1 MSGEWCR
8 VTKHDKKRVM
18 RRRGTANSRP
28 RDVHNDEVVD
38 RRLEMKLENSL
49 SFDVDDKKR
58 FEALLSQC
66 KQELGHLSVAKL
78 VKEAAPIDESYV
90 GSSICLVCYGIGNFT
105 KTSTSYYSASMYQL
119 ALALSIREA
128 WGINESYFLDPCIN
142 LIETEIL
149 RQHQFQI
156 LENRQGRQRFL
167 NGTEAKKLIIF
178 FMPHCPKRL
187 YENVICAHYD
197 SLSRVLILGNSLRN
211 YGDAFGTA
219 ESPLSSVEGSAG
231 LEVSCFE
238 LLYPFV
244 KENPLAM
251 EKQVIKKANGNLE
264 GALNDTFW
272 STFDVSSGLPTQ
284 PIRRESTDDAEL
296 L

>member
-1 MSGEWCR
+1 
-8 VTKHDKKRVM
+8 M
-18 RRRGTANSRP
+18 RRRGTAKSRP
-28 RDVHNDEVVD
+28 RDVHNDEGAD

-49 SFDVDDKKR
+49 FFDVDDDKKR
-58 FEALLSQC
+58 FLALLSQC

-78 VKEAAPIDESYV
+78 VKEAAPIDESYE

-128 WGINESYFLDPCIN
+128 WDINESYFLDPCIN

-167 NGTEAKKLIIF
+167 NATEAKKLIIF

-187 YENVICAHYD
+187 YENVICAHCD
-197 SLSRVLILGNSLRN
+197 SLSRVFILGNSLRN
-211 YGDAFGTA
+211 YA
-219 ESPLSSVEGSAG
+219 ESPLSSVEESAG
-231 LEVSCFE
+231 PELSCFKV
-238 LLYPFV
+238 LYPAM
-244 KENPLAM
+244 KENPVTM
-251 EKQVIKKANGNLE
+251 EKKVIKKANGNLE
-264 GALNDTFW
+264 GALNDTCW
-272 STFDVSSGLPTQ
+272 STFDASPGLPPQ
-284 PIRRESTDDAEL
+284 AIRRESKDDAEL